1 MQIKFDETEFK
12 KQATPDILKKYC
24 EGCDFIL
31 DLYFNNNIKNYY
43 WYYPYEK
50 SPRCNEISKYINDNI
65 ADIRNVFDYTN
76 KTPSHSLKPRST
88 SYRYFSRDQYKEY
101 INLLLERTLSSIKEK
116 INEKRRETG
125 NYEYIEN
132 EEAFIYEHVDTIYE
146 CINKKFFNKC
156 IHYDI
161 NLDDADNDSKK
172 VDLSFDNFKG

>member
-1 MQIKFDETEFK
+1 
-12 KQATPDILKKYC
+12 
-24 EGCDFIL
+24 
-31 DLYFNNNIKNYY
+31 
-43 WYYPYEK
+43 
-50 SPRCNEISKYINDNI
+50 
-65 ADIRNVFDYTN
+65 
-76 KTPSHSLKPRST
+76 
-88 SYRYFSRDQYKEY
+88 
-101 INLLLERTLSSIKEK
+101 LSSIKEK